1 MNESTTTLLDPPHK
15 RSGSHG
21 PHLMK
26 AAAIDR
32 FGPPSALKIHLLP
45 VPTPG
50 PNQILIALHSAGVG
64 VWDTEI
70 RGGWWPSGKPKFPI
84 VLGTDGAGIVA
95 AKGSR
100 VRRFAA
106 GDRVWA
112 HEFAPKAGFSAEFVA
127 VDARHAGP
135 VPRRLDLLHAGAAA
149 ATGLTAFQGIRDHLH
164 VRRGETVLVFGA
176 SGSVGSLA
184 LQFAKQQGARVI
196 GVARGREALALVRKL
211 GADMAID
218 SAQELSEEIDAV
230 LALAGGE
237 TLEDCLDRVRRR
249 GRVAYPHGVEPAPR
263 KRRSFRMIPFDVE
276 AGPQHFARL
285 NQAVD
290 KHGLQVPLAAV
301 YSLEQAARAHE
312 RVEKDQVLGRVSLRI
327 RR

>member
-1 MNESTTTLLDPPHK
+1 MLRQASAHMNESTTPVLETPRNHP
-15 RSGSHG
+15 G
-21 PHLMK
+21 PRVMHLMK

-32 FGPPSALKIHLLP
+32 FGRPSALKIHSLP

-50 PNQILIALHSAGVG
+50 PNEILIALHSAGVG

-70 RGGWWPSGKPKFPI
+70 REGWWPSGKPKFPV

-112 HEFAPKAGFSAEFVA
+112 SEFLPKCGFPGEFVA
-127 VDARHAGP
+127 ADARHAGP
-135 VPRRLDLLHAGAAA
+135 VPRRLDLLHAGAAVV
-149 ATGLTAFQGIRDHLH
+149 TGLTAFQGIRDHLR

-176 SGSVGSLA
+176 SGAVGSLA

-196 GVARGREALALVRKL
+196 GVARGREALALVLKL
-211 GADMAID
+211 GADQAID
-218 SAQELSEEIDAV
+218 STQQLSEEIDAV

-237 TLEDCLDRVRRR
+237 TLEDCLDHIRQG

-263 KRRSFRMIPFDVE
+263 KRRSFRVIPYDAE
-276 AGPQHFARL
+276 AGP
-285 NQAVD
+285 
-290 KHGLQVPLAAV
+290 
-301 YSLEQAARAHE
+301 
-312 RVEKDQVLGRVSLRI
+312 
-327 RR
+327 

>member
-1 MNESTTTLLDPPHK
+1 MNESTGTVLDPPHQQSAS
-15 RSGSHG
+15 RVL
-21 PHLMK
+21 HLMK

-32 FGPPSALKIHLLP
+32 FGPPSTLKIHSLP

-50 PNQILIALHSAGVG
+50 PNEILIALHSAGVG

-70 RGGWWPSGKPKFPI
+70 RDGWWPSGKPKFPV

-112 HEFAPKAGFSAEFVA
+112 YQFLPKAGFSAEFVA
-127 VDARHAGP
+127 VDARQAGP

-149 ATGLTAFQGIRDHLH
+149 VTGLTAFQGIRDHLR

-184 LQFAKQQGARVI
+184 LQFAKQRGARVI

-211 GADMAID
+211 GADEAID
-218 SAQELSEEIDAV
+218 SARQLSEEIDAV

-237 TLEDCLDRVRRR
+237 TLEDCLDRVRHG

-263 KRRSFRMIPFDVE
+263 KRRSFRVIPYDAE
-276 AGPQHFARL
+276 AGPRHFARL
-285 NQAVD
+285 KEAVD

-312 RVEKDQVLGRVSLRI
+312 RVEDTQVLGRVALRI